1 MLRRTGFKKPTIERK
16 PVVYAPIPES
26 LRRRVSSGPVDLVAV
41 PKTVREENAHY
52 RSMAR
57 DKECQLIVPG
67 VCSFD
72 RSTVVLAHSNWH
84 DKGAHRKASDFWG
97 VWGCYACHTW
107 LDQGSALKAQKQVAF
122 HAGLVRMRFE
132 LERIA
137 ADTGQKARDREAA
150 AWALERISAAD
161 RGQA

>member
-1 MLRRTGFKKPTIERK
+1 
-16 PVVYAPIPES
+16 
-26 LRRRVSSGPVDLVAV
+26 
-41 PKTVREENAHY
+41 
-52 RSMAR
+52 MAR

-107 LDQGSALKAQKQVAF
+107 LDQGAALKAQKQFAF
-122 HAGLVRMRFE
+122 DRGLIRMASE
-132 LERIA
+132 LEKIV
-137 ADTGQKARDREAA
+137 ADDGQKARDREAA
-150 AWALERISAAD
+150 AWALERIKAARSD
-161 RGQA
+161 PA

>member
-16 PVVYAPIPES
+16 PVVYTPIPES
-26 LRRRVSSGPVDLVAV
+26 MRRRVSSGPVDLVAI

-52 RSMAR
+52 RTMAR
-57 DKECQLIVPG
+57 DKDCQLLIPG

-97 VWGCYACHTW
+97 VWGCYSCHTW
-107 LDQGSALKAQKQVAF
+107 LDQGAALKAQKQYAF
-122 HAGLVRMRFE
+122 ALGLKRMAAE
-132 LERIA
+132 LEKIV
-137 ADTGQKARDREAA
+137 ADPSQKARDREAA
-150 AWALERISAAD
+150 AWALERISATELA
-161 RGQA
+161 QA

>member
-16 PVVYAPIPES
+16 PVVYTPIPES
-26 LRRRVSSGPVDLVAV
+26 VRRRVSSGPVSLVAL

-52 RSMAR
+52 RAMAR

-97 VWGCYACHTW
+97 VWACYACHTF
-107 LDQGSALKAQKQVAF
+107 LDQGAALKAQKQVAF
-122 HAGLVRMRFE
+122 SLGLKRMTLE
-132 LERIA
+132 LEKIV
-137 ADTGQKARDREAA
+137 ADSGQKARDREAA
-150 AWALERISAAD
+150 AWALERLSAAD